1 MSKTMSETIP
11 DGYWQDANGRLVP
24 ADLIKDID
32 KARHELVME
41 IVAKAKEQHL
51 LLVAFKA
58 STFADI
64 SAFVELSADKYNAK
78 VGGNKGN
85 ITLMSFDGKY
95 KLVRQMQDNL
105 AFDERLQAAKALIDA
120 CIKDWTQGS
129 RSEIKAL
136 IDNAFQVDK
145 EGKIS
150 TGRVLGLRRLDIQD
164 PQWQSAMQAI
174 SDSVQVLGSKP
185 YIRIYERVGD
195 SDNYQPI
202 SLDLASV

>member
-1 MSKTMSETIP
+1 
-11 DGYWQDANGRLVP
+11 
-24 ADLIKDID
+24 
-32 KARHELVME
+32 
-41 IVAKAKEQHL
+41 
-51 LLVAFKA
+51 
-58 STFADI
+58 
-64 SAFVELSADKYNAK
+64 
-78 VGGNKGN
+78 
-85 ITLMSFDGKY
+85 
-95 KLVRQMQDNL
+95 MQDNL

-150 TGRVLGLRRLDIQD
+150 TGRVLGLRRLDIKDQ
-164 PQWQSAMQAI
+164 QWQSAMQAI

-202 SLDLASV
+202 SLDLASI

>member
-1 MSKTMSETIP
+1 MTDTIP
-11 DGYWQDANGRLVP
+11 QGYWADASGRLIP
-24 ADLIKDID
+24 EDMIKDID

-64 SAFVELSADKYNAK
+64 SAFVELSAEKYNAK

-150 TGRVLGLRRLDIQD
+150 TGRVLGLRRLDIKDQ
-164 PQWQSAMQAI
+164 QWQSAMQAI

-202 SLDLASV
+202 SLDLASI

>member
-1 MSKTMSETIP
+1 MTDTIP
-11 DGYWQDANGRLVP
+11 QGYWQDANGRLIP
-24 ADLIKDID
+24 EDMIKDID

-64 SAFVELSADKYNAK
+64 SAFVELSAEKYNAK

-202 SLDLASV
+202 SLDLASI

>member
-1 MSKTMSETIP
+1 MTDTIP
-11 DGYWQDANGRLVP
+11 QGYWQDASGRLIP
-24 ADLIKDID
+24 EDMIKDID

-202 SLDLASV
+202 SLDLASI

>member
-1 MSKTMSETIP
+1 MTETIP

-24 ADLIKDID
+24 TDLIKDID

-64 SAFVELSADKYNAK
+64 SAFVELSAEKYNAK

-202 SLDLASV
+202 SLDLASI

>member
-1 MSKTMSETIP
+1 MAQKVE
-11 DGYWQDANGRLVP
+11 GYWTDAKGYLVP
-24 ADLIKDID
+24 VDLIKEID
-32 KARHELVME
+32 KERNDLVLELVG
-41 IVAKAKEQHL
+41 KAKELSAL
-51 LLVAFKA
+51 LADFKVQA
-58 STFADI
+58 FADI
-64 SAFVELSADKYNAK
+64 GAFVELSADKYNAK

-85 ITLMSFDGKY
+85 ITLMTFDGKY
-95 KLVRQMQDNL
+95 KIVRQMQDNL

-150 TGRVLGLRRLDIQD
+150 TGRVLGLRRLDISD
-164 PQWQSAMQAI
+164 PQWQAAMQAI

-185 YIRIYERVGD
+185 YIRIYERID
-195 SDNYQPI
+195 STDQYVPI
-202 SLDLASV
+202 SLDIATV

>member
-1 MSKTMSETIP
+1 M
-11 DGYWQDANGRLVP
+11 DASGRLIP
-24 ADLIKDID
+24 EDMIKDID

-51 LLVAFKA
+51 LLVTFKA

-64 SAFVELSADKYNAK
+64 SAFVELSAEKYNAK
-78 VGGNKGN
+78 VGGTKGN

-150 TGRVLGLRRLDIQD
+150 TGRVLGLRRLDIKD

-202 SLDLASV
+202 SLDLASI

>member
-1 MSKTMSETIP
+1 MSETIP
-11 DGYWQDANGRLVP
+11 DGYWQDANGRLIP
-24 ADLIKDID
+24 TDLIKDID
-32 KARHELVME
+32 KARHELVHE
-41 IVAKAKEQHL
+41 IVAKAKEMNL

-58 STFADI
+58 QTFADI

-78 VGGNKGN
+78 VGGTKGN
-85 ITLMSFDGKY
+85 ITLMTFDGKY
-95 KLVRQMQDNL
+95 KIVRQMQDNL

-150 TGRVLGLRRLDIQD
+150 TGRVLGLRRLDISD
-164 PQWQSAMQAI
+164 PQWQAAMQAI
-174 SDSVQVLGSKP
+174 GDSVQVLGSKP
-185 YIRIYERVGD
+185 YIRIYEREGD
-195 SDNYQPI
+195 SDNYRPI
-202 SLDLASV
+202 SLDLANV

>member
-1 MSKTMSETIP
+1 MSETIP
-11 DGYWQDANGRLVP
+11 DGYWQDANGRLIP
-24 ADLIKDID
+24 TDLIKDID
-32 KARHELVME
+32 KARHELVHE
-41 IVAKAKEQHL
+41 IVAKAKEMNL

-58 STFADI
+58 QTFADI

-78 VGGNKGN
+78 VGGTKGN

-95 KLVRQMQDNL
+95 KIVRQMQDNL

-150 TGRVLGLRRLDIQD
+150 TGRVLGLRRLDISD
-164 PQWQSAMQAI
+164 PQWQAAMQAI

-202 SLDLASV
+202 SLDLANV

>member
-1 MSKTMSETIP
+1 MTDTIP
-11 DGYWQDANGRLVP
+11 QGYWQDASGRLIP
-24 ADLIKDID
+24 EDMIKDID

-150 TGRVLGLRRLDIQD
+150 TGRVLGLRRLDIKD

-202 SLDLASV
+202 SLDLASI

>member
-1 MSKTMSETIP
+1 MTEPIP
-11 DGYWQDANGRLVP
+11 QGYWQDASGRLIP
-24 ADLIKDID
+24 EDMIKDID
-32 KARHELVME
+32 KSRHELVLE
-41 IVAKAKEQHL
+41 IVSKAKEQHL

-64 SAFVELSADKYNAK
+64 SAFVELSAEKYNAK

-150 TGRVLGLRRLDIQD
+150 TGRVLGLRRLDIKD

-202 SLDLASV
+202 SLDLASI